1 MARKLIK
8 WILLMVPMIAASAAW
23 SQEKRLDTLHVS
35 YVSVS
40 ASRAPLWI
48 AQEMGL
54 YEKYGLDVRLVVIR
68 GTQLPITALVS
79 GNIQVIAA
87 PATGSMVA
95 AARGLPVVVIR
106 TFGAGRK
113 I

>member
-1 MARKLIK
+1 
-8 WILLMVPMIAASAAW
+8 MVPMIAASAAW

-54 YEKYGLDVRLVVIR
+54 YEKYGLTC
-68 GTQLPITALVS
+68 GWW
-79 GNIQVIAA
+79 
-87 PATGSMVA
+87 
-95 AARGLPVVVIR
+95 
-106 TFGAGRK
+106 
-113 I
+113 